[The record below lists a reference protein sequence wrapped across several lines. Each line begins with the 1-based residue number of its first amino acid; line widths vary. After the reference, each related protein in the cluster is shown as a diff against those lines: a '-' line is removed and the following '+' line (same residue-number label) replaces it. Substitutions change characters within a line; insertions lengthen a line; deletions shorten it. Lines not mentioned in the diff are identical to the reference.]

1 MQEYD
6 VIVLGTGLKECIL
19 SGLMSLSGK
28 KVLHIDKNPYYG
40 GESACISP
48 LEEILLHTEVTRY
61 LDFKVIEGSFVYKAG
76 KMHKVPAA
84 EEEVQATDLMGM
96 FDKRRFR
103 KLLVFAQNFDERNPR
118 TYQDVDPIKTTARDL
133 FCRFDLGLDVMELIG
148 HSIALHGSDSYLD
161 QPCVETIRRVRLYSE
176 SLSRHNSSPY
186 LYPVYGLGE
195 LPQGFARLY
204 SHNILKNSCRVS
216 AQSSLSSILF
226 DLHAVWCLLAMA

>member
-1 MQEYD
+1 
-6 VIVLGTGLKECIL
+6 
-19 SGLMSLSGK
+19 
-28 KVLHIDKNPYYG
+28 
-40 GESACISP
+40 
-48 LEEILLHTEVTRY
+48 
-61 LDFKVIEGSFVYKAG
+61 
-76 KMHKVPAA
+76 
-84 EEEVQATDLMGM
+84 MGM

-118 TYQDVDPIKTTARDL
+118 TYQDVDPTKTTARDL

-148 HSIALHGSDSYLD
+148 HSIALHGSDRSVSEAVMMNDDRWSWSCDLLTLSSYLD

-204 SHNILKNSCRVS
+204 THNILKNSCRVS

-226 DLHAVWCLLAMA
+226 DLHAVWCLLAMARGRALWRTISNIIHYQGFSVNCLIVGANLEN

>member
-1 MQEYD
+1 
-6 VIVLGTGLKECIL
+6 
-19 SGLMSLSGK
+19 
-28 KVLHIDKNPYYG
+28 
-40 GESACISP
+40 
-48 LEEILLHTEVTRY
+48 
-61 LDFKVIEGSFVYKAG
+61 
-76 KMHKVPAA
+76 
-84 EEEVQATDLMGM
+84 MGM

-118 TYQDVDPIKTTARDL
+118 TYQDVDPTKTTARDL

-148 HSIALHGSDSYLD
+148 HSIALHGSDRSVSEAVMMNDDRWSWSCDLLTLSSYLD

-204 SHNILKNSCRVS
+204 SHNNLKNSCRVS
-216 AQSSLSSILF
+216 AQSKSNCQWNGFKTVVLF
-226 DLHAVWCLLAMA
+226 DLHAVWCLLAMAWGRALWRTISNIIHYQGFSVNCLIVGANLEN